1 MAREFRLDLK
11 ITLPEGDFEE
21 AAALVALKPTVEA
34 FEEALRKAGGDVAL
48 SYAVVAPR
56 PRGTD
61 KGDAVAQYQALGGKV
76 PA

>member
-21 AAALVALKPTVEA
+21 AAALVALKPTVDA
-34 FEEALRKAGGDVAL
+34 FEESIRKVAGDVVL
-48 SYAVVAPR
+48 SYAVATPR

-61 KGDAVAQYQALGGKV
+61 KGDPVAQYAALGGKV
-76 PA
+76 AA